1 MTLQFRARWNEVPP
15 AHAAAHDARMISMLR
30 PDEQSV
36 RDLMHD
42 AHNYGGFHD
51 ARVLRMLE
59 AANSNRGAIVS
70 VRAGAHQIEDNP
82 GGGFR
87 LHVGTLFEGVNFHLN
102 VGQTDTGTLYVTS
115 VSWGAQASPRKVRTN
130 ERAQR
135 RSECKGRSLL
145 RPVAFLSSE

>member
-1 MTLQFRARWNEVPP
+1 
-15 AHAAAHDARMISMLR
+15 MLS

-102 VGQTDTGTLYVTS
+102 VGQTDMGTPT
-115 VSWGAQASPRKVRTN
+115 
-130 ERAQR
+130 
-135 RSECKGRSLL
+135 
-145 RPVAFLSSE
+145 

>member
-1 MTLQFRARWNEVPP
+1 
-15 AHAAAHDARMISMLR
+15 MIPMLS

-42 AHNYGGFHD
+42 AYNYGGFHD
-51 ARVLRMLE
+51 ARVLRMFE
-59 AANSNRGAIVS
+59 AANSARGAIVS

-102 VGQTDTGTLYVTS
+102 VGQTETGTLYVTS
-115 VSWGAQASPRKVRTN
+115 VSWGAPGTPAHGSDN
-130 ERAQR
+130 RA
-135 RSECKGRSLL
+135 GTPPL
-145 RPVAFLSSE
+145 

>member
-1 MTLQFRARWNEVPP
+1 
-15 AHAAAHDARMISMLR
+15 MLS

-82 GGGFR
+82 GGAFR

-102 VGQTDTGTLYVTS
+102 VGQTDMGTLYVTS
-115 VSWGAQASPRKVRTN
+115 VSRGAPGTPAHGSDNRT
-130 ERAQR
+130 
-135 RSECKGRSLL
+135 GTPPL
-145 RPVAFLSSE
+145 